1 MIILINAGKHL
12 MRFNTYSWR
21 KILVNQERKGKILTW
36 QWLYLKIHGKKKKK
50 KIHGNHFSVKSASI
64 SSSQRMRQD
73 APDDTPVNTVSGP
86 QPAL

>member
-12 MRFNTYSWR
+12 MRFNTYSWW
-21 KILVNQERKGKILTW
+21 KLLVNQERKGKILTW
-36 QWLYLKIHGKKKKK
+36 QRLYL
-50 KIHGNHFSVKSASI
+50 KIHGNHFSAKSASI